1 MLIVCVVVGDEHA
14 NSAWAKEAVIRV
26 YYGTR

>member
-1 MLIVCVVVGDEHA
+1 MLIVCVVGDEHA